1 MTNLNLDW
9 YNGNAYQK
17 YAFEYT
23 PGSSGEVTWFVGD
36 TPTWRVTADA
46 LGPNGNIGQRPIS
59 NEPMSVIVN
68 FGMSASFA
76 QLDYKALAAA
86 MPATMRIDYIRI
98 YQDDD
103 GELTCD
109 PVDYPTTDYIAN
121 HGEAYQNPNKT
132 LWYVSSLPKL
142 VS

>member
-1 MTNLNLDW
+1 MSSVTNLNLDW
-9 YNGNAYQK
+9 YDGNGYQT

-23 PGSSGEVTWFVGD
+23 PGSDGDITWFVGD
-36 TPTWRVTADA
+36 TPTWKVTSDA
-46 LGPNGNIGQRPIS
+46 LGPNGNIGRRPIP
-59 NEPMSVIVN
+59 NEPLSIISN

-76 QLDYKALAAA
+76 QLDMQALMAA

-109 PVDYPTTDYIAN
+109 PVGYPTTEYIASHPESYN
-121 HGEAYQNPNKT
+121 NPNKT
-132 LWYVSSLPKL
+132 LWYVFSSAW
-142 VS
+142 